1 MTNGT
6 QDVWGIV
13 LAGGEGER
21 LKELICPRMLGL
33 RDAEA
38 VLCIRGTADHA

>member
-6 QDVWGIV
+6 QDLWGIV

-21 LKELICPRMLGL
+21 LKEFVREYLG
-33 RDAEA
+33 
-38 VLCIRGTADHA
+38 